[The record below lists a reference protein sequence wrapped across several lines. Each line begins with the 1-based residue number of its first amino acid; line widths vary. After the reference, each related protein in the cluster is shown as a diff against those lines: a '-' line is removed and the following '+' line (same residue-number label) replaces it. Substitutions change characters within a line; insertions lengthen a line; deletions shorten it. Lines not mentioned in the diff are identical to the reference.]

1 MVSLNTCWRISVQFS
16 FNLQFPSSGQESS
29 RSVFTINGNENV
41 LMLHGDLHVSW
52 WNPRKP
58 LGTIDDVQNTIARG
72 TTRIGHNTDQSRI
85 VMNNPKLSKVH
96 VIIEAKK
103 DGITVQDKG
112 SKGCKVWAR
121 RLKPGIGY
129 NLEYRQSLCLG
140 GVVLAHFQAL
150 GRMWRT
156 TQRTLFQRLLRLWN
170 TQVLQW

>member
-1 MVSLNTCWRISVQFS
+1 MKRIVLISACCASCELSLIV
-16 FNLQFPSSGQESS
+16 
-29 RSVFTINGNENV
+29 INWLNDKWLLGW
-41 LMLHGDLHVSW
+41 LYSASIMIWKLHVSW

-72 TTRIGHNTDQSRI
+72 TTRIGRNTDQSRI

-112 SKGCKVWAR
+112 SSKGCKVWVR